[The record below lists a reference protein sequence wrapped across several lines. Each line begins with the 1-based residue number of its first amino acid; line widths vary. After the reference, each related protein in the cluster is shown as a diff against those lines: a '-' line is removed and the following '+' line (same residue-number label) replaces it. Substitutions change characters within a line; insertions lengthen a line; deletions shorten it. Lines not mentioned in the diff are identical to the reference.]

1 MSSNESSSLRHV
13 AIIMDG
19 NNRWARDRGLPSISG
34 HQAGADRLREVLR
47 AAKDEGVEVV
57 TVFAFS
63 SENWKRSKQ
72 EVGGLMSLFASSLRR
87 YRKQLLDDD
96 VALRVIGRRDRF
108 SDRLNKLIVQV
119 EQQTAGGKCMLVV
132 AADYGGQWDVAQAAR
147 SMAESVAAGEIQASD
162 INEESLARAVC
173 LSDLPPVD
181 LLIRTGAE
189 TRISNFL
196 LWQIAYA
203 ELYFT
208 QCFWPDFDTHGFQKS
223 VREFYRRQR
232 RFGANPVTEEIAEKS
247 ERAL

>member
-1 MSSNESSSLRHV
+1 
-13 AIIMDG
+13 MDG
-19 NNRWARDRGLPSISG
+19 NNRWARDRDLPSLSG
-34 HQAGADRLREVLR
+34 HQAGADRLQEVLR

-108 SDRLNKLIVQV
+108 SDRLNKLITQV
-119 EQQTAGGKCMLVV
+119 EQQTAGGKCTLVV
-132 AADYGGQWDVAQAAR
+132 AADYGGQWDIAQAAR
-147 SMAESVAAGEIQASD
+147 FMAESLAAGEIQASD
-162 INEESLARAVC
+162 INEESLAKVVC

-189 TRISNFL
+189 TRVSNFL

-208 QCFWPDFDTHGFQKS
+208 QCFWPDFDTHWFQKAA
-223 VREFYRRQR
+223 REFHRRQR
-232 RFGANPVTEEIAEKS
+232 RFGANPVTEEIATHSK
-247 ERAL
+247 RAT

>member
-1 MSSNESSSLRHV
+1 MLPSEPSSLRHV

-19 NNRWARDRGLPSISG
+19 NNRWARDRGLPPLSG
-34 HQAGADRLREVLR
+34 HQAGADRLKETLK
-47 AAKDEGVEVV
+47 AAKEEGIEVI

-96 VALRVIGRRDRF
+96 VELRVIGRRDRF
-108 SDRLNKLIVQV
+108 SDRLNKLIAQV
-119 EQQTAGGKCMLVV
+119 ESQTAGGSYKLVI
-132 AADYGGQWDVAQAAR
+132 AADYGGQWDIVQAAR
-147 SMAESVAAGEIQASD
+147 SMAEAVAAGEIKPTD
-162 INEESLARAVC
+162 IDEERFSKAIC

-196 LWQIAYA
+196 LWQLSYA
-203 ELYFT
+203 ELYFS
-208 QCFWPDFDTHGFQKS
+208 QCYWPDFDTSWFKKAI
-223 VREFYRRQR
+223 REFYRRQR
-232 RFGANPVTEEIAEKS
+232 RFGTNPLKEDSTTESK
-247 ERAL
+247 RAS

>member
-1 MSSNESSSLRHV
+1 MSSTESSPLRHI

-34 HQAGADRLREVLR
+34 HQAGADRLREILR
-47 AAKDEGVEVV
+47 AAKDEAVEVV

-63 SENWKRSKQ
+63 SENWKRSKR

-87 YRKQLLDDD
+87 YRKQLVDDD
-96 VALRVIGRRDRF
+96 VELRVIGRRDRF
-108 SDRLNKLIVQV
+108 SDRLNKLISQV
-119 EQQTAGGKCMLVV
+119 EQQTAGGSHKLVV
-132 AADYGGQWDVAQAAR
+132 AADYGGHWDIVQAAQTI
-147 SMAESVAAGEIQASD
+147 AGSVATGKMRPDEID
-162 INEESLARAVC
+162 EETFAKAVC

-196 LWQIAYA
+196 LWQVSYA

-208 QCFWPDFDTHGFQKS
+208 QCYWPDFDTHWFQKA

-232 RFGANPVTEEIAEKS
+232 RFGTNPVGEEETTKS
-247 ERAL
+247 KRVD